1 MIYILG
7 SIGAGKTSLTRILAQ
22 DLQAPAY
29 YEDVENNVMI
39 SNMLKK
45 FYSAGKETRKTEG
58 TILQIAFLTFRYQ
71 QLKKAVTQTNA
82 VMDSSLESDFIM
94 ASQLHQ
100 NGEIDDT
107 DFNIYITLSQ
117 EMQANVNGS
126 PWNGMP
132 DLAVYLK
139 IDPNYEISEIEKRG
153 RAMEDVHMK
162 PDLVAYYQRVNQAYA
177 DWAKGYTRSAMVTID
192 RDQYDFV
199 NDSAAKVRVLDQIEQ
214 KLMALGKLSR
224 TDYQAILARRT
235 QQISITEQTSPI
247 VKNLNAG

>member
-162 PDLVAYYQRVNQAYA
+162 PDLVAYYQRVNQAYV
-177 DWAKGYTRSAMVTID
+177 DWAKGYTRSALVTID

-199 NDSAAKVRVLDQIEQ
+199 NDPAAKVRVLDQIEQ

-235 QQISITEQTSPI
+235 QAVTA
-247 VKNLNAG
+247 VLKNSQAS